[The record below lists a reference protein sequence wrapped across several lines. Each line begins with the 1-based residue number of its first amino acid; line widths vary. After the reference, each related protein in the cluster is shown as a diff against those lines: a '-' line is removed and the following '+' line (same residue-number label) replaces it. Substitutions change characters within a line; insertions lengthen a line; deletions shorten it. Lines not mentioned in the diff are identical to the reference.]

1 MSKEKGYVLFE
12 GASLLDGAPIAV
24 IATMASNNI
33 KTGLSGKRNM
43 VQTWVI
49 RADLAPHYALKTGQ
63 DSSVCG
69 DCQHRPANDGTC
81 YVMVFQAPL
90 AVYNGYKRGIYSRDI
105 EQFYSDIENRTV
117 RFGAY
122 GDPAAAPTALWSTI
136 ASHCKGTTGY
146 THQWERP
153 GFDQGLLDYVMA
165 SVDSPEQASRVGSRY
180 FRVKSPESPVLP
192 GEVECLSDSKGLKCA
207 DCLVCDGGEKGK
219 SIYITAHG
227 SKANKFND
235 NNIIAMA

>member
-12 GASLLDGAPIAV
+12 GSSLLDGAPIAV
-24 IATMASNNI
+24 IATMASNNG

-49 RADLAPHYALKTGQ
+49 RTDLAPHDALKTGE
-63 DSSVCG
+63 DVSVCG

-90 AVYNGYKRGIYSRDI
+90 AVYNGYKRGIYSRDM
-105 EQFYSDIENRTV
+105 EQFYKDIETRTV

-146 THQWERP
+146 THQWQRE

-165 SVDSPEQASRVGSRY
+165 SVDSPEQADQVGSRY
-180 FRVKSPESPVLP
+180 FRVKTPESPVLE
-192 GEVECLSDSKGLKCA
+192 GEVECLSDSKGLKCS
-207 DCLVCDGGEKGK
+207 DCLVCDGGDKGK
-219 SIYITAHG
+219 SIYIVAHG

-235 NNIIAMA
+235 TNIIAMA

>member
-1 MSKEKGYVLFE
+1 MKKGYILYE

-24 IATMASNNI
+24 IATMASSNV

-49 RADLAPHYALKTGQ
+49 RADIAPHDAVKTGQ
-63 DSSVCG
+63 DVSVCG
-69 DCQHRPANDGTC
+69 DCQHRPENDGTC
-81 YVMVFQAPL
+81 YVTVFQAPL
-90 AVYNGYKRGIYSRDI
+90 AVYKGYKRGIYSRDVA
-105 EQFYSDIENRTV
+105 QFYGDIENRTV

-122 GDPAAAPTALWSTI
+122 GDPAAVPTELWSTI
-136 ASHCKGTTGY
+136 AANCKGTTGY

-153 GFDQGLLDYVMA
+153 GFDPDLLDYVMA
-165 SVDSPEQASRVGSRY
+165 SVDNPEQAARVGSRY
-180 FRVKSPESPVLP
+180 FRVKTPDSPVLA

-207 DCLVCDGGEKGK
+207 DCLVCDGGDKGK

-227 SKANKFND
+227 AKANRFND
-235 NNIIAMA
+235 VIAIG